1 MMTESGKRWT
11 GKRSTGKATGQAT
24 GKATGATGKAT
35 GNAQVASPQAS
46 ENFDQSPQTFSNC
59 TQDR

>member
-24 GKATGATGKAT
+24 GKATGEAT